1 MVLRRGIPVDEWEP
15 RVGLVYED
23 TVANVVAVKLWCS
36 HAPSLLSY
44 RANLLNIFC
53 RKVPEVV
60 NVF

>member
-1 MVLRRGIPVDEWEP
+1 MPVDEWEP
-15 RVGLVYED
+15 MAGLVYED
-23 TVANVVAVKLWCS
+23 TAANVVAVKLQCP

-44 RANLLNIFC
+44 RTDVLSKFH